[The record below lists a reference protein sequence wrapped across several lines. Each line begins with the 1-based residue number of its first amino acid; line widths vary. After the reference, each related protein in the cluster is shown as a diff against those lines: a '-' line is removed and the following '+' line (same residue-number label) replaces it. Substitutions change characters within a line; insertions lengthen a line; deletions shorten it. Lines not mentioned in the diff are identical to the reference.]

1 MEPRAHHVLIGM
13 FTVAIVS
20 AILIFALWLGKSSA
34 DKQFNHYE
42 VIFTEAVN
50 GLSQGS
56 AVQYSGIRVGDV
68 TSLTL
73 DPQDPRKVHANIRIT
88 SATPIKED
96 TRARLTITN
105 ITGGAV
111 IQLHGGS
118 PESPALKASNGRTP
132 VIIADRSPLSR
143 LMANGEDLMVSVTR
157 LLDRANA
164 MFSRENTENIAKTLR
179 NLEEITASVSEQREE
194 LREALAQMSAAGREA
209 SALMNNAN
217 KLFSGPAQNTMES
230 AERLAASLE
239 RSSSN
244 IEQLLQDNRAAL
256 DGGMQGIGE
265 LGPAINE
272 LRDTL
277 GSLRSFSRRLEEDP
291 AGYLLRS
298 DSIKEFQP

>member
-1 MEPRAHHVLIGM
+1 MEPRAHHVLIGL
-13 FTVAIVS
+13 FTVVIVS
-20 AILIFALWLGKSSA
+20 AILLFALWLGKSSA
-34 DKQFNHYE
+34 DNEFNHYE
-42 VIFTEAVN
+42 VIFTEAVS

-56 AVQYSGIRVGDV
+56 AVQYSGIKVGDV

-73 DPQDPRKVHANIRIT
+73 DRNDPRKVHATIRIA

-111 IQLHGGS
+111 IQLHGGT
-118 PESPALKASNGRTP
+118 PESPLLKSSKGDLP
-132 VIIADRSPLSR
+132 IIVADRSPLSR

-157 LLDRANA
+157 LLNRANA
-164 MFSRENTENIAKTLR
+164 MFSRENSQNVAQTLR
-179 NLEEITASVSEQREE
+179 NLEQITASVAEQRDE

-209 SALMNNAN
+209 ATLMHNAN
-217 KLFSGPAQNTMES
+217 QLFEGQGREAFDS
-230 AERLAASLE
+230 AERLMSSLE

-244 IEQLLQDNRAAL
+244 IERLLQDNRAAL
-256 DGGMQGIGE
+256 EGGMQGIGE

>member
-1 MEPRAHHVLIGM
+1 MC
-13 FTVAIVS
+13 
-20 AILIFALWLGKSSA
+20 
-34 DKQFNHYE
+34 
-42 VIFTEAVN
+42 
-50 GLSQGS
+50 
-56 AVQYSGIRVGDV
+56 IRD
-68 TSLTL
+68 S
-73 DPQDPRKVHANIRIT
+73 
-88 SATPIKED
+88 
-96 TRARLTITN
+96 LTITN

-118 PESPALKASNGRTP
+118 PESPALKARDGRTP

-179 NLEEITASVSEQREE
+179 NLEQITASVSEQREE

-217 KLFSGPAQNTMES
+217 QLFSGPAQNTLQS

-291 AGYLLRS
+291 AGYLLRR

>member
-1 MEPRAHHVLIGM
+1 M
-13 FTVAIVS
+13 
-20 AILIFALWLGKSSA
+20 
-34 DKQFNHYE
+34 
-42 VIFTEAVN
+42 
-50 GLSQGS
+50 
-56 AVQYSGIRVGDV
+56 
-68 TSLTL
+68 
-73 DPQDPRKVHANIRIT
+73 
-88 SATPIKED
+88 
-96 TRARLTITN
+96 
-105 ITGGAV
+105 
-111 IQLHGGS
+111 
-118 PESPALKASNGRTP
+118 
-132 VIIADRSPLSR
+132 
-143 LMANGEDLMVSVTR
+143 
-157 LLDRANA
+157 
-164 MFSRENTENIAKTLR
+164 
-179 NLEEITASVSEQREE
+179 SEQREE

-217 KLFSGPAQNTMES
+217 QLFSGPAQNTLQS

>member
-1 MEPRAHHVLIGM
+1 MEPRAHHVLIGL
-13 FTVAIVS
+13 FTVVIVS
-20 AILIFALWLGKSSA
+20 AILVFALWLGKSSA
-34 DKQFNHYE
+34 DKEFDYYQ
-42 VIFTEAVN
+42 VIFNEAVS

-68 TSLTL
+68 TSLAL
-73 DPQDPRKVHANIRIT
+73 DPQDPRKVHATIRIN

-118 PESPALKASNGRTP
+118 PQSPRLKMGKDGLATI
-132 VIIADRSPLSR
+132 VADRSPLSR
-143 LMANGEDLMVSVTR
+143 LMANGEDLMVAVTR

-164 MFSRENTENIAKTLR
+164 MFSRENTQNIAKTLR
-179 NLEEITASVSEQREE
+179 NLEQITASVAEQREE
-194 LREALAQMSAAGREA
+194 LRDALSQIAAAGRET

-217 KLFSGPAQNTMES
+217 KVFSGPAQNTLDS
-230 AERLAASLE
+230 AERLVTSLE
-239 RSSSN
+239 RTSSN

>member
-20 AILIFALWLGKSSA
+20 AILLFALWLGKSSA
-34 DKQFNHYE
+34 DKQFNYYE
-42 VIFTEAVN
+42 VVFTEAVS

-88 SATPIKED
+88 SNTPIKED

-118 PESPALKASNGRTP
+118 PESPPLRADNGMP

-143 LMANGEDLMVSVTR
+143 LMANGEDLLVSVTR

-164 MFSRENTENIAKTLR
+164 MFSRENTQNIAKTLR
-179 NLEEITASVSEQREE
+179 NLEQITASVSEQRDE
-194 LREALAQMSAAGREA
+194 LRDALAQMSAAGREA
-209 SALMNNAN
+209 TALMKNAN
-217 KLFSGPAQNTMES
+217 QMFSGPAQNTLDS
-230 AERLAASLE
+230 AERLVTSLE
-239 RSSSN
+239 RTSSN

>member
-20 AILIFALWLGKSSA
+20 AMLVFALWLGKSSA
-34 DKQFNHYE
+34 DKQFNYYE
-42 VIFTEAVN
+42 VIFTEAVS

-88 SATPIKED
+88 GTTPIKED

-118 PESPALKASNGRTP
+118 PESPALKARDGRTP

-179 NLEEITASVSEQREE
+179 NLEQITASVSEQREE

-217 KLFSGPAQNTMES
+217 QLFSGPAQNTLQS

-244 IEQLLQDNRAAL
+244 IEQLLQDNL
-256 DGGMQGIGE
+256 
-265 LGPAINE
+265 
-272 LRDTL
+272 
-277 GSLRSFSRRLEEDP
+277 SL
-291 AGYLLRS
+291 
-298 DSIKEFQP
+298 IHI